1 MKIKVKDEEVEAYD
15 LLMRKEYALD
25 IISGKK
31 TLEIR
36 EFKSH
41 YVNMFTD
48 KEQLAKN
55 EELRK
60 AGKDDECIEPLKATQ
75 YVRFHNYN
83 YSWTL
88 DVEIDEIGIS
98 TVCREDIEDLAD
110 AFDFHDYDNEW
121 QQYEHLDDDEKP
133 VFYWLHIKE
142 IVGRK
147 GI

>member
-1 MKIKVKDEEVEAYD
+1 MKIKVKDKEVEAYS

-36 EFKSH
+36 SFNSH
-41 YVNMFTD
+41 YVDMFTD

-60 AGKDDECIEPLKATQ
+60 AGKDDECVEPFKPTSYA
-75 YVRFHNYN
+75 RFHNYN
-83 YSWTL
+83 YSWVL

-98 TVCREDIEDLAD
+98 TVCKEDIEELAED
-110 AFDFHDYDNEW
+110 FNFHDYDNEW

-133 VFYWLHIKE
+133 VFYWLHIKK

>member
-1 MKIKVKDEEVEAYD
+1 MRIKVDGKEVEAYD

-41 YVNMFTD
+41 YVRMFTD
-48 KEQLAKN
+48 KDQLKKN
-55 EELRK
+55 EGLRK
-60 AGKDDECIEPLKATQ
+60 EGKDDECVDPFKLVSYI
-75 YVRFHNYN
+75 RFHNYD
-83 YSWTL
+83 YDWIL
-88 DVEIDEIGIS
+88 DVRIDEIGIG
-98 TVCREDIEDLAD
+98 TMCQGDIEDLAD
-110 AFDFHDYDNEW
+110 SFGFHDYDNEW
-121 QQYEHLDDDEKP
+121 QQYEHLADDEKP
-133 VFYWLHIKE
+133 VFYWLHVKE

>member
-1 MKIKVKDEEVEAYD
+1 MKIKVKGEEVEAYS

-36 EFKSH
+36 SFNSH
-41 YVNMFTD
+41 YGSMFTD

-60 AGKDDECIEPLKATQ
+60 AGKDDECVTPLKDIW

-88 DVEIDEIGIS
+88 DVEIDEMDIS
-98 TVCREDIEDLAD
+98 TVCQEDIEDLAEW
-110 AFDFHDYDNEW
+110 FGFHDYDNEW

-133 VFYWLHIKE
+133 IFYWLHIKE